1 MNIRTLFNI
10 LLASILLSFIIDAAA
25 SSPKGGAFKIANNSH
40 NANNLNAMDM
50 PLAMPIS
57 DFFGR
62 KADGE
67 WEHRDGANIAVNV
80 MYVVSEGYDGPDYAD
95 YYGSDYAIK
104 GYTPRHPAED
114 DLGDD
119 NNDANV
125 MSVND
130 AKTNPYVYG
139 HAAAQAENNL
149 AITTCHE
156 SVTESDYVPYCD
168 YWANDSDF
176 TRYKQLYQKYGNR
189 LRVDTILFP
198 AIGKYPTRDT
208 EIDVTVDSAYGER
221 QERIMYFPHRHLDL
235 IHVEALILRSGGD
248 AVNDEMD
255 RRIVTFTYRRNES
268 NPENTVFSLYRQTD
282 SRDPV
287 YPYYSPSISWG
298 MIRSNRPYA
307 FTIPSQTFLPEQFDI
322 RDVEAIHTRLSGLRR
337 TTNWACL
344 AEDDSGSETPAGRYC
359 YGEGDT
365 KHHEL
370 YRSNAYVCFY
380 DHSVRK
386 LPSGATPERL
396 SICEADGNKV
406 TSTIPLKYDPDDN
419 R

>member
-1 MNIRTLFNI
+1 MNKNSLKCI
-10 LLASILLSFIIDAAA
+10 LLAISLFPVISDA
-25 SSPKGGAFKIANNSH
+25 SPPKGGAFKFANNSQ
-40 NANNLNAMDM
+40 NTNIQNPMDM

-57 DFFGR
+57 NFFGR
-62 KADGE
+62 KADGD
-67 WEHRDGANIAVNV
+67 WEIPEGANIAVNV

-95 YYGSDYAIK
+95 YYESDYTLK
-104 GYTPRHPAED
+104 GYTPRNPAED
-114 DLGDD
+114 DLGEDNDD
-119 NNDANV
+119 SKV

-139 HAAAQAENNL
+139 HAATQAENNL

-156 SVTESDYVPYCD
+156 SVTAREYTINCD

-198 AIGKYPTRDT
+198 AIGRSPTQGRKF
-208 EIDVTVDSAYGER
+208 DVTADSAYGDR
-221 QERIMYFPHRHLDL
+221 QEKIIYFPHRYLDL
-235 IHVEALILRSGGD
+235 IHVEALILRSGAE

-255 RRIVTFTYRRNES
+255 RRIVTFTYSRDVS
-268 NPENTVFSLYRQTD
+268 NPKNTVFSLFRQD
-282 SRDPV
+282 DARNPV
-287 YPYYSPSISWG
+287 YPYYSPSLSWG
-298 MIRSNRPYA
+298 AINSKDPYIY
-307 FTIPSQTFLPEQFDI
+307 TIPSKTFLPEEFDI

-344 AEDDSGSETPAGRYC
+344 SEDDSGAGTPAASYC
-359 YGEGDT
+359 YGEDDSD
-365 KHHEL
+365 HHEL

-380 DHSVRK
+380 DHDARK

-396 SICEADGNKV
+396 KICGADGNKV
-406 TSTIPLKYDPDDN
+406 TSTVPNVYDPDGE